1 MNFYAEVVK
10 DIKYLPLYS
19 IPVFL
24 YLFIVHAAIFDFF
37 AVITIECQV
46 LVTFRRVSVIV
57 TGIASLEFKDI
68 WAFQC
73 SGFLIPM
80 FAALI
85 FAFVSA
91 V

>member
-1 MNFYAEVVK
+1 LF
-10 DIKYLPLYS
+10 
-19 IPVFL
+19 FL
-24 YLFIVHAAIFDFF
+24 YLLIVRAAIFDSF
-37 AVITIECQV
+37 AATMIECQV
-46 LVTFRRVSVIV
+46 LVTFKRVSVIV
-57 TGIASLEFKDI
+57 TGMTSLEFKDI

-73 SGFLIPM
+73 SDFLIPM